1 MNEMQHEM
9 SVLDFLE
16 QNSLTCRGLTPVQ
29 LERLRNQP
37 VRGVT
42 ADSRKVEPG
51 HVFLALRGTSTDGHD
66 FLTLAREMGAAL
78 ALVDHLVEGVDLPQL
93 VVDEPRDLWAPL
105 LSSFFGHPE
114 HGLSFV
120 GITGTNGKTTT
131 TTLLFSVFERLGF
144 TPGLIGTIAY
154 RYRDR
159 VEPSNFTS
167 PDPEI
172 LYPLLARMKSAG
184 VDTVLM
190 EVSSHA
196 LAQKR
201 VQGIRFSAAVLTNLT
216 QDHLDFHGTMKEYAA
231 AKSLLFSEHLTP
243 GAKIVAWTG
252 NPHLREI
259 IHPKFPVLG
268 YDADPGPGTD
278 VYVTNLVHSIDGLR
292 FLAHTPGG
300 SVAVSSP
307 LIGSHNV
314 QNLLAALAVVYA
326 LDLPL
331 PAAAEALAGVTV
343 PGRLARV
350 FLPETRAPQTGEGGG
365 PRRVS
370 AGDVPVFVDYA
381 HTPDA
386 LDRAQSA
393 LRPLT
398 RGRLITIFG
407 CGGDRDRTKRPL
419 MGRSVEQFSD
429 LAVVTSDNPR
439 TEAPG
444 AIIDMILS
452 GMGPERIPAGDL
464 ATAARGILVEPDRA
478 AAIAA
483 AIAAAGPGDTVLI
496 AGKGHEDY
504 QIIGTIKHHFDDH
517 EHAVAALKRR
527 SPPVP
532 SSKE

>member
-1 MNEMQHEM
+1 
-9 SVLDFLE
+9 L
-16 QNSLTCRGLTPVQ
+16 
-29 LERLRNQP
+29 
-37 VRGVT
+37 
-42 ADSRKVEPG
+42 
-51 HVFLALRGTSTDGHD
+51 
-66 FLTLAREMGAAL
+66 
-78 ALVDHLVEGVDLPQL
+78 
-93 VVDEPRDLWAPL
+93 
-105 LSSFFGHPE
+105 
-114 HGLSFV
+114 

-154 RYRDR
+154 RFRDR
-159 VEPSNFTS
+159 MEPSNFTS

-172 LYPLLARMKSAG
+172 LYPLLARMKRAG

-201 VQGIRFSAAVLTNLT
+201 VHGIRFSAAVLTNLT

-243 GAKIVAWTG
+243 GARIVAWTG

-259 IHPKFPVLG
+259 IHPKFTVLG

-300 SVAVSSP
+300 SVAVRSP
-307 LIGSHNV
+307 LIGTHNV
-314 QNLLAALAVVYA
+314 QNLLAALSVVHA

-331 PAAAEALAGVTV
+331 PAAAEALSDVTV

-350 FLPETRAPQTGEGGG
+350 P
-365 PRRVS
+365 

-386 LDRAQSA
+386 LDRAQAA

-419 MGRSVEQFSD
+419 MGKSVERYSD

-439 TEAPG
+439 TEDPSS
-444 AIIDMILS
+444 IITMILS
-452 GMGPERIPAGDL
+452 GMGPERIPADEL
-464 ATAARGILVEPDRA
+464 ATAVRGILVEPDRA
-478 AAIAA
+478 AAIAV
-483 AIAAAGPGDTVLI
+483 AIAAAGPDDTVLI

-517 EHAVAALKRR
+517 EHAVAALDRR
-527 SPPVP
+527 A
-532 SSKE
+532 

>member
-1 MNEMQHEM
+1 MPHEM
-9 SVLDFLE
+9 SLLDFLE
-16 QNSLTCRGLTPVQ
+16 QNALTCQGLTPGQ
-29 LERLRNQP
+29 LERLRTQS

-51 HVFLALRGTSTDGHD
+51 FVFLALRGTTTDGHD
-66 FLTLAREMGAAL
+66 FLALAREKGAAL
-78 ALVDHLVEGVDLPQL
+78 ALVDHPVEGVDLPQL
-93 VVDEPRDLWAPL
+93 VVDDPRDQWAPL
-105 LSSFFGHPE
+105 VSAFCGHPE
-114 HGLSFV
+114 HGMSFL

-154 RYRDR
+154 RFRDR

-172 LYPLLARMKSAG
+172 LYPLLARMKAAG

-201 VQGIRFSAAVLTNLT
+201 VHGIRFSAAVLTNLT
-216 QDHLDFHGTMKEYAA
+216 QDHLDFHGTMKDYAA

-243 GAKIVAWTG
+243 GARIVAWTG

-259 IHPKFPVLG
+259 IHPKFHVLG
-268 YDADPGPGTD
+268 YDADPGPGTE

-307 LIGSHNV
+307 LIGAHNV
-314 QNLLAALAVVYA
+314 QNLLAALSVVHA

-331 PAAAEALAGVTV
+331 PAAAAALSDVTV

-350 FLPETRAPQTGEGGG
+350 P
-365 PRRVS
+365 

-419 MGRSVEQFSD
+419 MGRSVERFSD

-439 TEAPG
+439 TEDPS
-444 AIIDMILS
+444 AIIGMILS
-452 GMGPERIPAGDL
+452 GMGPERILADDL
-464 ATAARGILVEPDRA
+464 PMAVRGILVEPDRA

-517 EHAVAALKRR
+517 EHAVAALDRR
-527 SPPVP
+527 A
-532 SSKE
+532 

>member
-1 MNEMQHEM
+1 MSDMPHEM
-9 SVLDFLE
+9 ELLDFLE
-16 QNSLTCRGLTPVQ
+16 QNALTCQGLTPGQ
-29 LERLRNQP
+29 LERLRTQS

-51 HVFLALRGTSTDGHD
+51 FVFLALRGTTSDGHD
-66 FLTLAREMGAAL
+66 FLPLAREKGAAL
-78 ALVDHLVEGVDLPQL
+78 ALVDHTVEGVDLPQL
-93 VVDEPRDLWAPL
+93 VVDDPRDQWAPL
-105 LSSFFGHPE
+105 VSAFCGHPE
-114 HGLSFV
+114 RGMSFL

-154 RYRDR
+154 RFRDR

-172 LYPLLARMKSAG
+172 LYPLLARMKAAG

-201 VQGIRFSAAVLTNLT
+201 VHGIRFSAAVLTNLT

-243 GAKIVAWTG
+243 GARIVAWTG

-259 IHPKFPVLG
+259 IHPKFAVLG
-268 YDADPGPGTD
+268 YDADPGPGTE

-307 LIGSHNV
+307 LIGAHNV
-314 QNLLAALAVVYA
+314 QNLLAALSLVHA

-331 PAAAEALAGVTV
+331 PAAAAALSDVTV

-350 FLPETRAPQTGEGGG
+350 FRQEVRAPDADDGEPG
-365 PRRVS
+365 RLARVP

-419 MGRSVEQFSD
+419 MGRSVERFSD

-439 TEAPG
+439 TEDPAS
-444 AIIDMILS
+444 IIGMILS
-452 GMGPERIPAGDL
+452 GMGPERILADDL
-464 ATAARGILVEPDRA
+464 ATAVSGILVEPDRA
-478 AAIAA
+478 TAIAV
-483 AIAAAGPGDTVLI
+483 AIAAAGPSDTVLI

-517 EHAVAALKRR
+517 EHAVAALDRR
-527 SPPVP
+527 S
-532 SSKE
+532 